1 MLVLSRK
8 TKEAI
13 RIGDDIEISILAIE
27 GDQVKIGIQAPKTIE
42 VHRKE
47 VYDAI
52 QLQNSKAAALPDDLL
67 KMIELEQRK

>member
-13 RIGDDIEISILAIE
+13 RIGDNIEISILAIE
-27 GDQVKIGIQAPKTIE
+27 GDQVKLGISAPKSVEI
-42 VHRKE
+42 HRKE

-52 QLQNSKAAALPDDLL
+52 QKQNNEAANLTVDITTLFD
-67 KMIELEQRK
+67 KKD